1 MHKWRN
7 HVERE
12 PEIYQLISS
21 SCHLTPSEKWARE
34 KYTAKAEWFTQAKFP
49 VQQGLC
55 RTVAFLLKH
64 GWKHRDLS
72 RRDSL
77 FPLQQPL
84 FPPPACDSARLG
96 WEPQYHWQLSPGC
109 AFLQQR
115 DVGEGDYWAIIHCLG
130 SGRIMLQLTALQPV
144 FHLTPLFSPKSSNT
158 MCWLHMKFLLSLP
171 VGAVIMS
178 QIHFSHSHFICWPD
192 LAIIAPPTSLNRAPS
207 AQFSHFFPLESCLEE
222 SLDHHLPLAKVGGM
236 NLSYESK
243 LLAAR
248 TQSATET
255 TFQLALHFSG
265 LKKDAVTNIL
275 IHVN

>member
-7 HVERE
+7 HIERE

-34 KYTAKAEWFTQAKFP
+34 KCTAKAEWFTQAKFP
-49 VQQGLC
+49 AQQGLC
-55 RTVAFLLKH
+55 RTSAFSLKH

-72 RRDSL
+72 RCDSL

-144 FHLTPLFSPKSSNT
+144 FHLTPLFSPKPSNT

-192 LAIIAPPTSLNRAPS
+192 LAIIAPPTPLNRAPS
-207 AQFSHFFPLESCLEE
+207 AQFSHFFPIRVMSGRVLGPSLTFSKSGWNES
-222 SLDHHLPLAKVGGM
+222 
-236 NLSYESK
+236 
-243 LLAAR
+243 
-248 TQSATET
+248 
-255 TFQLALHFSG
+255 QLW
-265 LKKDAVTNIL
+265 K
-275 IHVN
+275 